1 MVDILLGRG
10 GMDAILERL
19 FISDEERWLSVLRSV
34 LSERGCLN
42 IWFSIVCGR
51 RVLDL

>member
-19 FISDEERWLSVLRSV
+19 FILDEEQAF
-34 LSERGCLN
+34 CAA
-42 IWFSIVCGR
+42 F
-51 RVLDL
+51 